1 MAQEEKVSGYGKFC
15 KFILTKVM
23 GWKRGSEPAPAD
35 KCIIL
40 GVPHT
45 SMWDFI
51 VAYLFYKSYDMA
63 THCMIKEALF
73 VGPLGWILRKMG
85 GIPVNKTNRTA
96 MIRSVITEMENHESF
111 HLAIA
116 PEGTRKPVKKWARG
130 YHLIAKA
137 VGCKVF
143 LCYFDW
149 GTKTVGVGPEFV
161 LTDDAVADTVRLQ
174 EEYDKMGLVGKHPEL
189 YITK

>member
-1 MAQEEKVSGYGKFC
+1 M
-15 KFILTKVM
+15 LTKVL
-23 GWKRGSEPAPAD
+23 GWKIGSEPAPAD

-40 GVPHT
+40 GAPHT
-45 SMWDFI
+45 SMWDFV
-51 VAYLFYKSYDMA
+51 VAYLFYKSFDMA
-63 THCMIKEALF
+63 THCMIKAPLF
-73 VGPLGWILRKMG
+73 KGPLGFVLRKMG
-85 GIPVNKTNRTA
+85 GIPVDQTNRAT
-96 MIRSVITEMENHESF
+96 MVRSVISEFEKHEVF

-130 YHLIAKA
+130 YHIIAKA

-143 LCYFDW
+143 KCYFDW

-161 LTDDAVADTVRLQ
+161 LTEDSVADTVRLQ
-174 EEYDKMGLVGKHPEL
+174 QEYDQMGLVGKHPEL